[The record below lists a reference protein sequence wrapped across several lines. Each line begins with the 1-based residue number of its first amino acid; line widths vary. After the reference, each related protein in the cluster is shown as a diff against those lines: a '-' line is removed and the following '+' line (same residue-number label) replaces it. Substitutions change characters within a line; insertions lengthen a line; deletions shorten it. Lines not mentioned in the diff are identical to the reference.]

1 MVGKTG
7 VVFSKGWKIKK
18 METIAILGTGLMG
31 SSLGLALRKRG
42 VPVRLHVYARRAETR
57 EAALNLG
64 IADAVFFD
72 PLEAVKDADLVVFCV
87 PVLTIPELAKVCL
100 PGLKPCAVLTD
111 VGSTKGEL
119 NNRMSDLLAGS
130 RAEFVGS
137 HPICGSEQQ
146 GIEAGDAD
154 LYEGAVT
161 IVSPGMLSTDSA
173 VEKVSNLW
181 KSAGSTVTVMD
192 AKQHDSI
199 LAATSHL
206 PHVVAAAL
214 ALSVG
219 DNGLFCGS
227 GFRDTTRIADGSPQV
242 WSDIVRTNAPALKAA
257 LKNFR
262 GQLNDLDA
270 LIAKGNGEKLSN
282 WFAAARDKRKEL
294 LG

>member
-1 MVGKTG
+1 
-7 VVFSKGWKIKK
+7 

-31 SSLGLALRKRG
+31 SSLGLALRKRE
-42 VPVRLHVYARRAETR
+42 VPVRIHVYARRAETR

-64 IADAVFFD
+64 IADEVFSD
-72 PLEAVKDADLVVFCV
+72 PSEAVRRADLIVFCV
-87 PVLTIPELAKVCL
+87 PVLTISELAKACRA
-100 PGLKPCAVLTD
+100 GLKPGAVLTD
-111 VGSTKGEL
+111 VGSTKEEL
-119 NNRMSDLLAGS
+119 NRLMIAALEGTG
-130 RAEFVGS
+130 AEFIGS

-154 LYEGAVT
+154 LYAGAMTVVT
-161 IVSPGMLSTDSA
+161 PPMLADEVS
-173 VEKVSNLW
+173 VRKVSNLW
-181 KSAGSTVTVMD
+181 KSAGSHVTLME
-192 AKQHDSI
+192 ASQHDRI

-206 PHVVAAAL
+206 PHVIAAAL
-214 ALSVG
+214 ALSAG

-262 GQLNDLDA
+262 ENLDELSA
-270 LIAKGNGEKLSN
+270 LVDEGDGEKLAN

-294 LG
+294 LS

>member
-1 MVGKTG
+1 MKTI
-7 VVFSKGWKIKK
+7 V
-18 METIAILGTGLMG
+18 ILGTGLMG
-31 SSLGLALRKRG
+31 SSLGLALKKRG
-42 VPVRLHVYARRAETR
+42 VPVRIHAYARRAETR

-64 IADAVFFD
+64 VADAIFAD
-72 PLEAVKDADLVVFCV
+72 PAEAVKGADLVVFCV
-87 PVLTIPELAKVCL
+87 PVLTIPELAKACRT
-100 PGLKPCAVLTD
+100 GLKPGAILTD
-111 VGSTKGEL
+111 VGSTKACLDTLMAKVLDGT
-119 NNRMSDLLAGS
+119 G
-130 RAEFVGS
+130 AEFIGS

-161 IVSPGMLSTDSA
+161 VVTPIAAANKAS
-173 VEKVSNLW
+173 VEEVSNLW
-181 KSAGSTVTVMD
+181 KDAGSSVTVMD
-192 AKQHDSI
+192 AKQHDAI

-214 ALSVG
+214 ALSAG

-227 GFRDTTRIADGSPQV
+227 GFRDTTRIAEGSPQV
-242 WSDIVRTNAPALKAA
+242 WSDIVLTNGPALKAA

-262 GQLNDLDA
+262 ENLDELAA
-270 LIAKGNGEKLSN
+270 LVEEGDGEKLAD

>member
-1 MVGKTG
+1 
-7 VVFSKGWKIKK
+7 

-42 VPVRLHVYARRAETR
+42 VPVRIHAYARREETR
-57 EAALNLG
+57 KAALGLG
-64 IADAVFFD
+64 VADAVFSD
-72 PLEAVKDADLVVFCV
+72 PAEAVKGAGLVVFCV
-87 PVLTIPELAKVCL
+87 PVLTIPELAGACRTA
-100 PGLKPCAVLTD
+100 LKPGAILTD
-111 VGSTKGEL
+111 VGSTKEEL
-119 NNRMSDLLAGS
+119 NRLMIGALEGTSVQ
-130 RAEFVGS
+130 FVGS

-161 IVSPGMLSTDSA
+161 VVTPPVQTDDAA
-173 VEKVSNLW
+173 VEKISNLW
-181 KSAGSTVTVMD
+181 KSAGSSVTVMD
-192 AKQHDSI
+192 AKQHDAI

-214 ALSVG
+214 ALSAG

-242 WSDIVRTNAPALKAA
+242 WSDIVRTNGPALKAA
-257 LKNFR
+257 LKTFR
-262 GQLNDLDA
+262 GQLDVLDA
-270 LIAKGNGEKLSN
+270 LIDRGDGEKLAN

-294 LG
+294 LD

>member
-1 MVGKTG
+1 
-7 VVFSKGWKIKK
+7 

-42 VPVRLHVYARRAETR
+42 VPVRIHAYARRAETR
-57 EAALNLG
+57 EAALNRG
-64 IADAVFFD
+64 IADAVFSD
-72 PLEAVKDADLVVFCV
+72 PVEAVQAADLVVFCV
-87 PVLTIPELAKVCL
+87 PVLTIPELAETCL
-100 PGLKPCAVLTD
+100 PGLKPSAVLTD
-111 VGSTKGEL
+111 VGSTKAEL
-119 NNRMSDLLAGS
+119 NSRMADLLSGS
-130 RAEFVGS
+130 GAEFVGS

-146 GIEAGDAD
+146 GIAAGNAD

-161 IVSPGMLSTDSA
+161 VVTPGMLSTDSA

-192 AKQHDSI
+192 ARQHDRI

-206 PHVVAAAL
+206 PHVAAAAL
-214 ALSVG
+214 ALSAG

-227 GFRDTTRIADGSPQV
+227 GFRDTTRIAEGSPQV

-257 LKNFR
+257 LKMFR
-262 GQLNDLDA
+262 KQLDDLDT
-270 LIAKGNGEKLSN
+270 LITEGDGEKLSN

-294 LG
+294 LS

>member
-1 MVGKTG
+1 
-7 VVFSKGWKIKK
+7 
-18 METIAILGTGLMG
+18 MG

-42 VPVRLHVYARRAETR
+42 VPVRIHVCARRAETR
-57 EAALNLG
+57 AASLNLG
-64 IADAVFFD
+64 IADAVFDD
-72 PLEAVKDADLVVFCV
+72 PAKAAAGADLIVLCV
-87 PVLTIPELAKVCL
+87 PVLTIPELAKACRT
-100 PGLKPCAVLTD
+100 GLKPGAILTD
-111 VGSTKGEL
+111 VGSTKACL
-119 NNRMSDLLAGS
+119 AKMIPPLLEGTG
-130 RAEFVGS
+130 AEFIGS

-161 IVSPGMLSTDSA
+161 VVTPPALADEAGVQTVS
-173 VEKVSNLW
+173 ELW

-192 AKQHDSI
+192 AGQHDRI

-206 PHVVAAAL
+206 PHVIAAAL
-214 ALSVG
+214 ALSTG

-242 WSDIVRTNAPALKAA
+242 WSDIVRTNAPALKEA
-257 LKNFR
+257 LKIYR
-262 GQLNDLDA
+262 GNLDTLTA
-270 LIAKGNGEKLSN
+270 LIEEGDGEKIAN